1 MKIIIT
7 MLIIAFSLPVLS
19 NVSNPRRWPYK
30 QRTHFST
37 PRGYDYHT
45 LRKNHIKALKKKKYK
60 PCHTV

>member
-7 MLIIAFSLPVLS
+7 MLIITFSLPVLS
-19 NVSNPRRWPYK
+19 NVERWPYK
-30 QRTHFST
+30 QRTHFNT

-45 LRKNHIKALKKKKYK
+45 LRKNHVKALKKKKYK